1 MAKQTEKIAKSAIVI
16 GCGRV
21 GTELAKTLIKEGYS
35 VTVVDENEQALERLG
50 SRWPGKFILGHGLDL
65 STLEEAGIADVQCVI
80 VTTDGDNSNIVI
92 AQIARVNYQVPRV
105 AVRILD
111 PARAEVFRNR
121 GFEVV
126 CPTQYAVEHLRGW
139 LMLEES

>member
-1 MAKQTEKIAKSAIVI
+1 MAQKDLKNALVI

-21 GTELAKTLIKEGYS
+21 GAELAKTLLSEGYK
-35 VTVVDENEQALERLG
+35 VCVVDESEQAIEKLG
-50 SRWPGKFILGHGLDL
+50 TKWPGDFIVGHGLDL
-65 STLEEAGIADVQCVI
+65 ATLEEAGIKEANCVI

-92 AQIARVNYQVPRV
+92 AQVARVKYGVPRV

-111 PARAEVFRNR
+111 SRRAEVFRGR

-126 CPTQYAVEHLRGW
+126 CPTAYAVEHLRGW
-139 LMLEES
+139 LMLEDS